1 MGWGVGKLV
10 DEEVWTYTHTQ
21 TDRHRRA
28 EGARERERAVLETI
42 HLFCVFRLV
51 RL

>member
-10 DEEVWTYTHTQ
+10 DEEEVWTQ
-21 TDRHRRA
+21 TDTDVQKA
-28 EGARERERAVLETI
+28 LERERAVLETI